1 MSCLAMLPSNAK
13 SLLRGIND
21 NVDIPGYEQDEVARA
36 AQAISSGVLRAP
48 VPFRANTGLL
58 ESIMVAQEQERRRNF
73 LLDSMSRAAMGSQS
87 FLSSSDAGAILRA
100 ERQRA
105 LLLLGGGGMFGGGGG
120 LLGGYQGHLGALG
133 GLHGFERGNS
143 LGSFTANSPGI
154 GTHLSPYG
162 VFSESTI
169 DARLSVPE
177 APTGEPLRPS
187 SPVTFLRTVRQQR
200 GSRPASLA
208 GDSIILDAME
218 RQCRKGR
225 TGTFPQKLYKALT
238 DLEAEG
244 RTNIASWL
252 PDGSA
257 FMISNPKAFDEDVMK
272 KYFRMNHFSS
282 FQRQCNLYEFGRVT
296 EGPDKGA
303 YFHELFH
310 RGHPILASQ
319 IRRNK
324 IKGETNSTGVKAEC
338 IASPSM
344 PARGSTVDGIVSS
357 FLKSRRRAGSVTGA
371 MDEPTLE
378 RAASIASDNISESD
392 DN

>member
-1 MSCLAMLPSNAK
+1 MSCLAMYPSNAK
-13 SLLRGIND
+13 PLLRGIND
-21 NVDIPGYEQDEVARA
+21 NVDVPGSEQDEVTRA
-36 AQAISSGVLRAP
+36 AQAVSSGALRAP
-48 VPFRANTGLL
+48 VPFRANNGLL

-73 LLDSMSRAAMGSQS
+73 LLDSMSRVAMGSQS
-87 FLSSSDAGAILRA
+87 FLSSNDAAVILRA

-105 LLLLGGGGMFGGGGG
+105 LLLLGGGGIYGGGGG
-120 LLGGYQGHLGALG
+120 LLGGFPGPLGALG
-133 GLHGFERGNS
+133 GFRALERGSS
-143 LGSFTANSPGI
+143 LGTLTGNSPGI
-154 GTHLSPYG
+154 PTHLSPFG
-162 VFSESTI
+162 VYSDSTSDSRQAI
-169 DARLSVPE
+169 PE
-177 APTGEPLRPS
+177 APAGEPLRPS

-200 GSRPASLA
+200 GSKPAALP
-208 GDSIILDAME
+208 GDSSVLDAME

-225 TGTFPQKLYKALT
+225 TGTFPQKLYQALT

-244 RTNIASWL
+244 RTNIAAWL

-257 FMISNPKAFDEDVMK
+257 FVISNPKAFDEDVMK

-296 EGPDKGA
+296 EGPNKGA

-310 RGHPILASQ
+310 RGRPILASQ

-338 IASPSM
+338 MASKSIPQTG
-344 PARGSTVDGIVSS
+344 PTVDGIVSS
-357 FLKSRRRAGSVTGA
+357 FLKSRRRTGSVAGA
-371 MDEPTLE
+371 ADELTLD
-378 RAASIASDNISESD
+378 RAASEASDDTSESD